1 MLCTSSTNQLG
12 FQQLQPSVAFCL
24 LLSFLVLLWKAC
36 DPLLELTRAGEVS
49 PLKLSVMNRRGANGG
64 HALEA
69 LSGGQFG
76 DKPCNSFSSS

>member
-1 MLCTSSTNQLG
+1 MLCTSSTNQLR

-24 LLSFLVLLWKAC
+24 LLSFLVLLWKARGH
-36 DPLLELTRAGEVS
+36 LLELTWAGEVS

-64 HALEA
+64 HAPEA

-76 DKPCNSFSSS
+76 DTPCNSFSSS